1 MRSSLRSSVLGV
13 LLCLGL
19 SATGFASAY
28 NARPKLVVIVVID
41 QFRGDYLER
50 YRDQWGEG
58 GFRLWLDHGANF
70 TDCNYDYANTRT
82 APGHATLLTGAYTN
96 GHGIMANE
104 WWDPQKKAIVAA
116 ADDDQTKLVGISGGA
131 PGASPHHLLADT
143 LGDELKLATQGKSR
157 VFGIALKDR
166 ASVLP
171 AGFAA
176 NGAYW
181 IDRTTGAW
189 ITSTYYRSELPR
201 WAQDFNDNK
210 RAEKYLNQDW
220 KDSNGNVL
228 RSTRPTA
235 GKPGNFYDLVG
246 STPLANDYEFE
257 FARELITYEKL
268 GNGPATDLLIISLSA
283 NDILGHK
290 VGPDSAEM
298 QAMALAMDRQLAGF
312 FEFLGHQIGLANV
325 WIALSADHGIAPLPQ
340 VAAGMHLPGANVSGD
355 KIRAQI
361 NSALSSRFSHK
372 AEYVKDLQY
381 PVTWLDS
388 DAFAAVKVNEQEA
401 ERAVGE
407 ALKPAGLRTY
417 YTRSQLERGDAPNTG
432 LGLKYLHSYSPLGGW
447 YVLGVPPPFTI
458 GFIGG
463 TDHATPYTYDTHVP
477 LAFYGLPFQP
487 GTYRTHAEPVDLA
500 PTLASLLGINAPTH
514 SVGRVLTEALP
525 PPRRVAGSAHG
536 GDREE
541 RSMPDVEGLG
551 FRQGTMATPSRAAA
565 SSAPEAANH
574 RRTPIAALKRCS
586 TQRLGSQSNQRLESW
601 SSASQDFRVSF
612 LAAAAKNADPS
623 AAGGAR

>member
-1 MRSSLRSSVLGV
+1 MRNSLRSAVLGF

-19 SATGFASAY
+19 TTVGFGSAY

-58 GFRLWLDHGANF
+58 GFRLLLDRGADF
-70 TDCNYDYANTRT
+70 TDCNYNYANTRT

-104 WWDPQKKAIVAA
+104 WWDPQKKAMVAA
-116 ADDDQTKLVGISGGA
+116 ADDDQTKLVGIAGGA

-176 NGAYW
+176 DGAYW
-181 IDRTTGAW
+181 IDRATGTW
-189 ITSTYYRSELPR
+189 ITSTYYRSELPK
-201 WAQDFNDNK
+201 WAQDFNNNK

-220 KDSNGNVL
+220 KDTNGNVL
-228 RSTRPTA
+228 RTTKPA
-235 GKPGNFYDLVG
+235 DGKQGNFYDLVG

-298 QAMALAMDRQLAGF
+298 QAMVLATDRQLAGF
-312 FEFLGHQIGLANV
+312 FEFLGHQIGLANI
-325 WIALSADHGIAPLPQ
+325 WIALSADHGIAPLPK
-340 VAAGMHLPGANVSGD
+340 VAARLHLPGGNVPGD
-355 KIRAQI
+355 EIRKQI
-361 NSALSSRFSHK
+361 NSGLSTRLSHP
-372 AEYVKDLQY
+372 AEYVKDFDY
-381 PVTWLDS
+381 PVAWLNP
-388 DAFAAVKVNEQEA
+388 DAFAALKMNEPDA

-407 ALKPAGLRTY
+407 ALKQAGLRAY
-417 YTRSQLERGDAPNTG
+417 YTRSQLERGDAPNTE

-447 YVLGVPPPFTI
+447 YVLGVPTPFTI
-458 GFIGG
+458 GFVGG

-500 PTLASLLGINAPTH
+500 PTLASLLGINAPSH
-514 SVGRVLTEALP
+514 SVGRVLTEILL
-525 PPRRVAGSAHG
+525 PPRRG
-536 GDREE
+536 GNSSNGMQDRN
-541 RSMPDVEGLG
+541 SPTVEGRN
-551 FRQGTMATPSRAAA
+551 FRPAAGRTVSAGARAAKV
-565 SSAPEAANH
+565 
-574 RRTPIAALKRCS
+574 RTTELPVG
-586 TQRLGSQSNQRLESW
+586 GSR
-601 SSASQDFRVSF
+601 
-612 LAAAAKNADPS
+612 
-623 AAGGAR
+623 